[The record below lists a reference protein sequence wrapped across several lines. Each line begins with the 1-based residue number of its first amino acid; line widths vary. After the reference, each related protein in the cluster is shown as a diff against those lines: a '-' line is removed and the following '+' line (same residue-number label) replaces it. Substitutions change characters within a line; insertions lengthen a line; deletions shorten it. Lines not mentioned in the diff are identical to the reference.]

1 MSTESRTLLIASS
14 APVVLREGV
23 GSSRERWARVLSASQ
38 DTAVLETVKGT
49 AIHLLLIDESLP
61 VVGARRTINALT
73 LLEKPVPW
81 VGIVEGIDP
90 LRVIALARAGAH
102 AVWQRDDARFFGA
115 WSDLLDLQS
124 KPQPV
129 EVFLQFMATHKRTG
143 RLVVFG
149 DTPFEG
155 SATFE
160 NGVLTQGQF
169 ASSADKPV
177 LSEMFDLAPH
187 LRWVE
192 TSDAASLGA
201 TARHA
206 SFRARCLVVEDDGSL
221 RMLVQR
227 RLELAGYQVK
237 TANNGEQG
245 LALAKQE
252 HWDIIVADLNMPR
265 LDGWGLLRALQ
276 SDVSAREAS
285 VIILSAEDNFRD
297 TLKFARVGAKAY
309 IKKTGQLRELVDSAQ
324 LILSPRLR
332 VWHGLAK
339 RERVAVDCRSVGIW
353 WLLRT
358 LAELDCRGT
367 LHLADELG
375 DYELQ
380 LAEGQLISARSQRGS
395 LHASGPSALV
405 DLLASKGTGFFR
417 PGPIP
422 APIDGPWLFQW
433 LDDAR
438 AQLESSWKTEAKRRF
453 NENRALYLNEELAA
467 LYSHLCSETALAV
480 LQGFRQGEN
489 KTAALAQLS
498 DSSEETVTEIL
509 VELVQRGVL
518 SETPVATSAVSM
530 IADSRDLTQ
539 S

>member
-1 MSTESRTLLIASS
+1 MLIASS
-14 APVVLREGV
+14 APAVLREGV
-23 GSSRERWARVLSASQ
+23 GSARERWAQVLTAEQ
-38 DTAVLETVKGT
+38 DTAVLEQVK
-49 AIHLLLIDESLP
+49 ANAVNLLLIDESLP

-73 LLEKPVPW
+73 LIEKPVPW
-81 VGIVEGIDP
+81 VGIVEGVDP

-115 WSDLLDLQS
+115 WGELLDLAG

-129 EVFLQFMATHKRTG
+129 EVFLQFMAKHKRTG
-143 RLVVFG
+143 RLVIFG

-160 NGVLTQGQF
+160 NGVLTKGQF
-169 ASSADKPV
+169 GSSINKPA
-177 LSEMFDLAPH
+177 LSEMFDLSQH
-187 LRWVE
+187 VRWAE
-192 TSDAASLGA
+192 TLEAAGSA
-201 TARHA
+201 NTARHA
-206 SFRARCLVVEDDGSL
+206 SFRARCLVVEDDTSL

-245 LALAKQE
+245 LELAKQE

-380 LAEGQLISARSQRGS
+380 LAEGQLISARAQRGS
-395 LHASGPSALV
+395 LHSSGQSALV

-422 APIDGPWLFQW
+422 APMDGPWLFQW

-438 AQLESSWKTEAKRRF
+438 AQLESSWKNEAKRRF
-453 NENRALYLNEELAA
+453 SEGDPLYLNEELAG

-480 LQGFRQGEN
+480 LQGFRQGESR
-489 KTAALAQLS
+489 TAALARFS
-498 DSSEETVTEIL
+498 NSSEEAVTEIL

-518 SETPVATSAVSM
+518 SETPATTSAVSM